1 MDDIKSNKIIKMNKK
16 NNQVSIIIPA
26 FNEEEGI
33 EKVLDQLKSL
43 NLGKKSEIIVV
54 DDGSTDQTF
63 KIASA
68 KGTKVIRHEQNMGYG
83 AALKTGIRH
92 AKNEIIVITDAD
104 GSYPINNIPTLLE
117 NMENADMVVGARIGK
132 KVHIPIFRKPAKWFI
147 TKLANRLSGIKIPD
161 LNSGLRAMRKDRVER
176 FFSIL
181 PDSFSFTSTIT
192 LAFLTNR
199 YSVKYIPIEYYKR
212 KGKSKIHPIK
222 DTLNFIQLV
231 IRTIMYFDPLKIF
244 LPLSFIFFVA
254 SGVVLIVSWISGRF
268 MDVTTVILFVT
279 GIQLLAIGM
288 IADLIDK
295 RGRL

>member
-1 MDDIKSNKIIKMNKK
+1 MNKK
-16 NNQVSIIIPA
+16 NKPVSVIIPA

-33 EKVLDQLKSL
+33 ENVLAQLKSL
-43 NLGKKSEIIVV
+43 NLGEKSEIIVV

-63 KIASA
+63 RMASIN
-68 KGTKVIRHEQNMGYG
+68 GVKVIRHEQNMGYG

-104 GSYPINNIPTLLE
+104 GSYPIKNIPIILVD
-117 NMENADMVVGARIGK
+117 MEHADMVVGARVGK
-132 KVHIPIFRKPAKWFI
+132 KARIPIYRKPAKWFI
-147 TKLANRLSGIKIPD
+147 NTLANHLSGIKIPD
-161 LNSGLRAMRKDRVER
+161 LNSGLRAMRKEKVER

-181 PDSFSFTSTIT
+181 PERFSFTATIT
-192 LAFLTNR
+192 LAFLTNG
-199 YSVKYIPIEYYKR
+199 YSVKYTPIEYYKR

-222 DTLNFIQLV
+222 DTLNFIQLI
-231 IRTIMYFDPLKIF
+231 IRTIMYFNPLKIF
-244 LPLSFIFFVA
+244 LPLSFAFFIA
-254 SGVVLIVSWISGRF
+254 SVTVLIFSWLSGRV
-268 MDVTTVILFVT
+268 MDITTIILFVA

>member
-1 MDDIKSNKIIKMNKK
+1 MSKK
-16 NNQVSIIIPA
+16 NKPVSVIIPA

-33 EKVLDQLKSL
+33 ENVLAQLKSL
-43 NLGKKSEIIVV
+43 NLGEKSEIIVV

-63 KIASA
+63 RMASIN
-68 KGTKVIRHEQNMGYG
+68 GVKVIRHEQNMGYG

-104 GSYPINNIPTLLE
+104 GSYPIKNIPTILVD
-117 NMENADMVVGARIGK
+117 MEHADMVVGARVGK
-132 KVHIPIFRKPAKWFI
+132 KAHIPFYRKPAKWFI
-147 TKLANRLSGIKIPD
+147 NKLANHLSGIKIPD
-161 LNSGLRAMRKDRVER
+161 LNSGLRAMRKEKVER

-181 PDSFSFTSTIT
+181 PENFSFTTTIT
-192 LAFLTNR
+192 LAFLTNG
-199 YSVKYIPIEYYKR
+199 YSVKYTPIEYYKR

-222 DTLNFIQLV
+222 DTLNFIQLI
-231 IRTIMYFDPLKIF
+231 IRTIMYFSPLKIF
-244 LPLSFIFFVA
+244 LPLSFAFFIA
-254 SGVVLIVSWISGRF
+254 SVTVLIVSWLADRV
-268 MDVTTVILFVT
+268 MDITTIILFVA

>member
-1 MDDIKSNKIIKMNKK
+1 MSPE
-16 NNQVSIIIPA
+16 NNSASIIIPA

-33 EKVLDQLKSL
+33 EKVLAQLKSL
-43 NLGKKSEIIVV
+43 NLGEKSEIIVV

-63 KIASA
+63 RMASVN
-68 KGTKVIRHEQNMGYG
+68 GVKVIRHEQNMGYG

-104 GSYPINNIPTLLE
+104 GSYPIKNIPTFLVD
-117 NMENADMVVGARIGK
+117 MEHTDMVVGARVGK
-132 KVHIPIFRKPAKWFI
+132 KAHISFCRKPAKWFI
-147 TKLANRLSGIKIPD
+147 NKLANHLSGIKIPD
-161 LNSGLRAMRKDRVER
+161 LNSGLRAMRKEKVER

-181 PDSFSFTSTIT
+181 PETFSFTTTIT
-192 LAFLTNR
+192 LAFLTNG

-222 DTLNFIQLV
+222 DTLNFIQLI
-231 IRTIMYFDPLKIF
+231 IRTIMYFNPLKIF
-244 LPLSFIFFVA
+244 LPLSFTFFIA
-254 SGVVLIVSWISGRF
+254 SATVLIVSWLSGRV
-268 MDVTTVILFVT
+268 MDITTTILFVA

-295 RGRL
+295 RSRL

>member
-1 MDDIKSNKIIKMNKK
+1 MDDIKLKNKIKMNKK

-33 EKVLDQLKSL
+33 EKVLNQLKSL
-43 NLGKKSEIIVV
+43 NLGKKSEIIVI

-68 KGTKVIRHEQNMGYG
+68 KGTKIIRHEKNMGYG

-92 AKNEIIVITDAD
+92 SKNEIIVITDAD

-117 NMENADMVVGARIGK
+117 NMENSDMVVGARIGK

-147 TKLANRLSGIKIPD
+147 NKLANQLSGIKIPD
-161 LNSGLRAMRKDRVER
+161 LNSGLRAMRKERVER

-192 LAFLTNR
+192 LAFLTNG

-231 IRTIMYFDPLKIF
+231 IRTIMYFDPLKVF
-244 LPLSFIFFVA
+244 LPLSFIFFGASVA
-254 SGVVLIVSWISGRF
+254 VLIVSWLSGRF

>member
-1 MDDIKSNKIIKMNKK
+1 MNKK
-16 NNQVSIIIPA
+16 NKPVSVIIPA

-33 EKVLDQLKSL
+33 EKVLAQLKSL
-43 NLGKKSEIIVV
+43 NLGEKSEIIVV

-63 KIASA
+63 RMASIN
-68 KGTKVIRHEQNMGYG
+68 GVKVIRHEQNMGYG

-104 GSYPINNIPTLLE
+104 GSYPIKNIPTILV
-117 NMENADMVVGARIGK
+117 NMEHADMVVGARVGK
-132 KVHIPIFRKPAKWFI
+132 KARIPIYRKPAKWFI
-147 TKLANRLSGIKIPD
+147 NTLANHLSGIKIPD
-161 LNSGLRAMRKDRVER
+161 LNSGLRAMRKEKVER

-181 PDSFSFTSTIT
+181 PEKFSFTTTIT
-192 LAFLTNR
+192 LAFLTNG
-199 YSVKYIPIEYYKR
+199 YSVKYTPIEYYKR

-222 DTLNFIQLV
+222 DTLNFIQLI
-231 IRTIMYFDPLKIF
+231 IRTIMYFNPLKIF
-244 LPLSFIFFVA
+244 LPLSFAFFIA
-254 SGVVLIVSWISGRF
+254 SVTVLIFSWLSGRV
-268 MDVTTVILFVT
+268 MDITTIILFVA

>member
-1 MDDIKSNKIIKMNKK
+1 
-16 NNQVSIIIPA
+16 
-26 FNEEEGI
+26 
-33 EKVLDQLKSL
+33 
-43 NLGKKSEIIVV
+43 
-54 DDGSTDQTF
+54 
-63 KIASA
+63 
-68 KGTKVIRHEQNMGYG
+68 MGYG

-104 GSYPINNIPTLLE
+104 GSYPIDNIPLLLE

-147 TKLANRLSGIKIPD
+147 NKLANKLSGIKIPD

-192 LAFLTNR
+192 LAFLTNG

-231 IRTIMYFDPLKIF
+231 IRTIMYFDPLKVF
-244 LPLSFIFFVA
+244 LPLSFIFFGA
-254 SGVVLIVSWISGRF
+254 SGVVLIASWLSGRF

>member
-1 MDDIKSNKIIKMNKK
+1 MRKNSEKIKMNRRY
-16 NNQVSIIIPA
+16 NQASIIIPA

-43 NLGKKSEIIVV
+43 SLGKKSEIIVI

-63 KIASA
+63 HKVSA
-68 KGTKVIRHEQNMGYG
+68 KGVKVIRHEQNMGYG
-83 AALKTGIRH
+83 AALKTGIRQ
-92 AKNEIIVITDAD
+92 AKNEIIVIIDAD
-104 GSYPINNIPTLLE
+104 GSYPIKNIPLLIE
-117 NMENADMVVGARIGK
+117 NIKDTDMVVGARTGK
-132 KVHIPIFRKPAKWFI
+132 KVHIPIFRRPAKWFI
-147 TKLANRLSGIKIPD
+147 TKLANRLSGIKIAD
-161 LNSGLRAMRKDRVER
+161 LNSGLRVMRKDKVER

-181 PDSFSFTSTIT
+181 PDSFSFTTTIT
-192 LAFLTNR
+192 LAFLTNG

-222 DTLNFIQLV
+222 DTLNFIQLI

-244 LPLSFIFFVA
+244 LPLSLTFFTA
-254 SGVVLIVSWISGRF
+254 SAAVLIISWLSGQL
-268 MDVTTVILFVT
+268 MDVTTIVLFVT